1 MGFRRLFSLKNSLL
15 HFFRSLSD
23 DNEESQEQKDY
34 KEEFFELL
42 DEASS
47 EAKYTILSKK
57 IISMDDGMD
66 VFSVLQ
72 VLFLLGKAG
81 VPSNE
86 AASPPHGRDSSGKK
100 SLRRSLRDTSQ
111 RFGRRSSHESAANR
125 GSPRLSREESS
136 PRGSLTSSLTPSPK
150 CKAKSA
156 PNSHQGSHSA
166 KKQE

>member
-1 MGFRRLFSLKNSLL
+1 MTTTKKVKNKRTTKKSFSNCWMRQVVKQSIQYCL
-15 HFFRSLSD
+15 
-23 DNEESQEQKDY
+23 
-34 KEEFFELL
+34 
-42 DEASS
+42 
-47 EAKYTILSKK
+47 KK

-66 VFSVLQ
+66 VFSLLQ

-86 AASPPHGRDSSGKK
+86 AAPPPHGRDSPGKK